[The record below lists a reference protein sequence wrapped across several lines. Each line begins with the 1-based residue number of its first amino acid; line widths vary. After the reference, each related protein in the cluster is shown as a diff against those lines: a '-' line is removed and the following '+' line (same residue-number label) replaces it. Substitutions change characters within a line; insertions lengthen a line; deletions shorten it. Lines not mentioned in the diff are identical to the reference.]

1 MGSSLSAAERA
12 LALVNQSRELR
23 ARTLARRAELQ
34 KKTDKIMAH
43 QPYVLKSSMGK
54 QLTLDLHR

>member
-23 ARTLARRAELQ
+23 ARTLARRAEFQ

-43 QPYVLKSSMGK
+43 QPYVLKSSVGK
-54 QLTLDLHR
+54 QLTLDLPR